1 MYKAD
6 GTTIRMTRGDTA
18 IFQIGMTRNGET
30 YTPQAGDAV
39 RFSVKRSALN
49 AYRTDFA
56 DDEPLIHIDI
66 PTDTMVLR
74 INPADTKALG
84 FGEYT
89 YDIEITFA
97 NGDVDTFIHEA
108 RFILAPEV
116 E

>member
-1 MYKAD
+1 
-6 GTTIRMTRGDTA
+6 
-18 IFQIGMTRNGET
+18 
-30 YTPQAGDAV
+30 
-39 RFSVKRSALN
+39 
-49 AYRTDFA
+49 
-56 DDEPLIHIDI
+56 
-66 PTDTMVLR
+66 MVLR